1 VVGLRGKKP
10 LGKPG
15 VDRVFKRWNGE
26 SWAGMMWLNRD
37 GWQVFVNVEI
47 NLWVP

>member
-15 VDRVFKRWNGE
+15 VDRVFKWWDGE
-26 SWAGMMWLNRD
+26 AWAGMMWLRI
-37 GWQVFVNVEI
+37 GMGGKC
-47 NLWVP
+47 L